1 MTAPGAPDPP
11 RPRGGRDRLFDRDK
25 FRRRTL
31 AFYRF
36 AGPAVLLVYAWH
48 GLVALGLATE
58 PLEGNVPGWLYTLY
72 VMVTMGAAV
81 ATPVLFVMATVGG
94 LATVSDWRFAAPLW
108 LFSVAAGLF
117 LAMALVL
124 PDLPPGEQAEVWRVA
139 SALLLASAAWATVAG
154 YRARR

>member
-1 MTAPGAPDPP
+1 MIAPGAPDPL
-11 RPRGGRDRLFDRDK
+11 RPRGGLDRLFDREK

-36 AGPAVLLVYAWH
+36 AGPAVLLVYAWY
-48 GLVALGLATE
+48 GLVALGLVTE

-72 VMVTMGAAV
+72 VLVTIGAAV
-81 ATPVLFVMATVGG
+81 AAPVLFVIATIGG
-94 LATVSDWRFAAPLW
+94 LATSSDWRFAAPLW

-117 LAMALVL
+117 LATALVL
-124 PDLPPGEQAEVWRVA
+124 PDLPRGEQAEVWRVA
-139 SALLLASAAWATVAG
+139 SALLLASAASATVVG